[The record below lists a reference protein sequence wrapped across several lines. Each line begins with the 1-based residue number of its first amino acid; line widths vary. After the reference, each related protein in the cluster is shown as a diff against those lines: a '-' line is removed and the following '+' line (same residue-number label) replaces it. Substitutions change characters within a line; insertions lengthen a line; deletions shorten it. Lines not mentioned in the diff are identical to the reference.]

1 MSWTP
6 HNSTLAVYIS
16 ADFCRWVDLA
26 FAIGLPEI
34 DVWTKIDA
42 CSSRWENFVW
52 TVSVLG
58 MFFFLLPTFKW
69 SLCLFNSASQTLL
82 RPCCTV
88 VFSCFLLKIHHTS
101 NLNGFSWSWACRLD
115 FAEWCLS
122 HPEYK
127 DMVGSAMFLAESQAV
142 ANAMRPFVRWVRV
155 HPQTHL
161 YYFKPSHVVS
171 YWQDS
176 ETGKLRHFHKMFF
189 FGWGHFPRL
198 YGTIYYE

>member
-1 MSWTP
+1 MGKFCL
-6 HNSTLAVYIS
+6 NS
-16 ADFCRWVDLA
+16 FC
-26 FAIGLPEI
+26 FG
-34 DVWTKIDA
+34 DV
-42 CSSRWENFVW
+42 
-52 TVSVLG
+52 
-58 MFFFLLPTFKW
+58 FFLLPTFKW
-69 SLCLFNSASQTLL
+69 SLCLFNSPSQTLL

-88 VFSCFLLKIHHTS
+88 VFWCFLLKIHHTS

-161 YYFKPSHVVS
+161 YYFKPSHVLS

-189 FGWGHFPRL
+189 FGWGTKSLAPH
-198 YGTIYYE
+198 GTIYLWVDTFSICFFA